1 MAESQLYAKVL
12 SIDTWPAGSAL
23 ETDAAAGATSL
34 LVSDVTDFPA
44 DGGTL
49 KIGELVFEFTSIED
63 TDTPTIHLTDSLPD
77 DVAETT
83 PVLVEPYAETK
94 TALVDLGDEGDGLQ
108 ITVPHALS
116 ALLADGQREPDDAE
130 TVTLAEASPGRWRM
144 VDVIGRRAELTAEAG
159 ENLPPDDPSDG
170 LPPTNSPD
178 PTAIG
183 GIGAVFLRWTA
194 ITNADPVTY
203 QVHVSDDPGAVLD
216 GATLVTE
223 TPASSVT
230 VRARPDGSPL
240 AYDTT
245 YYFWLIATDLDGAAS
260 PSTPVSAQLFKVT
273 GPDIAADYVYAGNV
287 VADQIIGG
295 TINTD
300 LLIAGTMKTALAG
313 SRVEWGAFGL
323 VVYDSTGTPTT
334 VLGSNAIST
343 FKGQVQASTLTV
355 TDGMSIRGTA
365 NELAQAGSLTLAAG
379 VSAASSA
386 PTVVNDYET
395 MPGWKQSNG
404 DAWPAGY
411 EFKTMQRSGTK
422 WVVGARRT
430 SDDQFFIR
438 TFNDDGT
445 FDAYYGSGW
454 VGQQI
459 QRGCYIN
466 SGLPVYGFRNT
477 DRRLIATAHSVSGSS
492 VVNSL
497 SWDFEDGLQPSGT
510 TTVGTVSYSSGS
522 VKIDAT
528 SGVPDSSLEQSTGV
542 DFRGRRLTV
551 KVVPSGSVA
560 ADGQV
565 VEVRMRN
572 AGAGEYILARFEG
585 ETGLSKIKFQTY
597 NGTSGSTKT
606 VVASVITGYNW
617 WRLTESNGDARL
629 QVSTDG
635 NAWSTIATITNHG
648 LTDSDL
654 SAMAIGLISR
664 AGDAGEATSARFDNV
679 TLGAGLV
686 DYGDTISWADAT
698 NPPALGSDGT
708 YILAAERTSDNRI
721 KIYEIDPRSP
731 SRIVT
736 TYTSGVSTDFAFVTP
751 LVTVAKGSFDFG
763 STRFIV
769 TTGNS
774 GDQWAAVFT
783 VSGTTLT
790 YQRNESFYVPGQAG
804 GGYDGTQF
812 QTMATD
818 GTRRKHTAIT
828 WTDVPDWSKTWYA
841 ATTWYDGDATGGT
854 HETTP
859 SPRAAFTF
867 RKRSRYTIT
876 SGTIPDLGGTDD
888 PDRIRIYLASS
899 NVATL
904 YRQTTTAAGI
914 NSAVFTTATFSGTAA
929 PVSNDFP
936 GAIAAKIIN
945 GGSSLIVSG
954 DGTIKGTTIEATTE
968 LKTPLL
974 TSTGPVSGTAATFSS
989 LTVTGRLTPVVVT
1002 GPTSDTSTSTTEA
1015 DVPQLTATIT
1025 VPGTSAIYR
1034 VTVDLAVGSFG
1045 TGAFDGYLNVNGTN
1059 DAKVIRTQ
1067 ADGSGNRQQPSRT
1080 YIVTGLAAGSRTFK
1094 VRGVSSALSPNNHR
1108 LYAGQCA
1115 LTIEQIA

>member
-1 MAESQLYAKVL
+1 MAETQLYAKVL

-23 ETDAAAGATSL
+23 EADAAAGATTL

-49 KIGELVFEFTSIED
+49 KIGDLVFEFTSIED
-63 TDTPTIHLTDSLPD
+63 TDTPTINLTDPLPD
-77 DVAETT
+77 DVVETT
-83 PVLVEPYAETK
+83 QVLVEPYAETK

-116 ALLADGQREPDDAE
+116 ALLTDGQREPDDAE

-144 VDVIGRRAELTAEAG
+144 VDVIGRRAELTADAG

-194 ITNADPVTY
+194 IENADPVTY
-203 QVHVSDDPGAVLD
+203 QVHVSPDPGAVLD
-216 GATLVTE
+216 GTTLATE

-230 VRARPDGSPL
+230 LRALPDGSPL
-240 AYDTT
+240 AYDTI
-245 YYFWLIATDLDGAAS
+245 YYFWLIATDMDGAAS
-260 PSTPVSAQLFKVT
+260 PSAPVSAQLFKVT

-343 FKGQVQASTLTV
+343 FKGQVQASTLSV
-355 TDGMSIRGTA
+355 TNGMSIQGTA
-365 NELAQAGSLTLAAG
+365 NEIAQAGSLTLAAG
-379 VSAASSA
+379 VSAAANA

-395 MPGWKQSNG
+395 MAGWKQSNG
-404 DAWPAGY
+404 DPWPAGY
-411 EFKTMQRSGTK
+411 EFKTMQRVGTK

-430 SDDQFFIR
+430 SDDLFFVR
-438 TFNDDGT
+438 TFNDDGS
-445 FDAYYGSGW
+445 FDAYYGTGW
-454 VGQQI
+454 AGQQI
-459 QRGCYIN
+459 QRGAWISSTY
-466 SGLPVYGFRNT
+466 PAYGFRNT
-477 DRRLIATAHSVSGSS
+477 DRRLVAATHSTSGGT
-492 VVNSL
+492 VTNTL
-497 SWDFEDGLQPSGT
+497 SWDFASNTQPAGT
-510 TTVGTVSYSSGS
+510 TEVGTVSYSSGS

-528 SGVPDSSLEQSTGV
+528 SGVPDSSLEQTGTT
-542 DFRGRRLTV
+542 DMRGRRLTV
-551 KVVPSGSVA
+551 KVVPSGSVSA
-560 ADGQV
+560 AGQV

-572 AGAGEYILARFEG
+572 ATAGEYILARVEG
-585 ETGLSKIKFQTY
+585 ETGLTKIKFQTY
-597 NGTSGSTKT
+597 NGSPGSTKT
-606 VVASVITGYNW
+606 VVATVFAGYSY
-617 WRLTESNGDARL
+617 WRLTESNGDAKL

-635 NAWSTIATITNHG
+635 SSWSTIATITDHG
-648 LTDSDL
+648 LTDADL
-654 SAMAIGLISR
+654 ASMSIGLIVR
-664 AGDAGEATSARFDNV
+664 AGDGGEATSSRFDDV
-679 TLGAGLV
+679 TLGAGFV
-686 DYGDTISWADAT
+686 DYGDVIPWVDAT
-698 NPPALGSDGT
+698 NPPALGTDGT
-708 YILAAERTSDNRI
+708 YLLAGERTSDNRI
-721 KIYEIDPRSP
+721 KIYEIDPHSSGRV
-731 SRIVT
+731 VT
-736 TYTSGVSTDFAFVTP
+736 TYTSGISTDFAFVTP
-751 LVTVAKGSFDFG
+751 LATVAKGSFDFG

-790 YQRNESFYVPGQAG
+790 YQRNESFYIPGQAG

-812 QTMATD
+812 QTLGTD
-818 GTRRKHTAIT
+818 GIRRKHTAVT
-828 WTDVPDWSKTWYA
+828 WTDVSDWAKTWYA

-859 SPRAAFTF
+859 SPRAAFAF

-888 PDRIRIYLASS
+888 PDRIRVYLASS
-899 NVATL
+899 SVATL
-904 YRQTTTAAGI
+904 YRQATTAAGI

-936 GAIAAKIIN
+936 GAIAARIIN
-945 GGSSLIVSG
+945 AGSSLVVSG

-968 LKTPLL
+968 LKSPLI

-989 LTVTGRLTPVVVT
+989 LSVSGRLTPVYVI
-1002 GPTSDTSTSTTEA
+1002 GPTSDYSTTAAQA
-1015 DVPQLTATIT
+1015 DVPQMTST
-1025 VPGTSAIYR
+1025 VTVAGTSDVYKVI
-1034 VTVDLAVGSFG
+1034 VDLSVGASGTSNFTAYLVVNAVTQGP
-1045 TGAFDGYLNVNGTN
+1045 
-1059 DAKVIRTQ
+1059 VIRYVTS
-1067 ADGSGNRQQPSRT
+1067 AASGNRVQQSRT
-1080 YIVTGLAAGSRTFK
+1080 YIVTGLAAGPRIFK
-1094 VRGVSSALSPNNHR
+1094 VQALSVTAGHHT
-1108 LYAGQCA
+1108 LYSTQCTM
-1115 LTIEQIA
+1115 TITQEK